1 MVESAEGLACANTVP
16 AVMTQRNCAIAL
28 SLLAGTLLAANVCA
42 RTLPVTFEQMKYWT
56 DALVRAEVLDKEVS
70 RVTLDYLD
78 RTGRRTESTNIYT
91 RYALEIKDTLYGDD
105 VGGSVSL
112 YMLGG
117 ELEDEFLENS
127 SAFELEPGWDIVIHL
142 QHEEV
147 NDIYV
152 SAGTAH
158 TVFLARRIEGQEVFV
173 NLADLPNVT
182 LDRDAL
188 SNLRTNVEVNER
200 IRDPEEPPLLKYAT
214 LKAAFR

>member
-1 MVESAEGLACANTVP
+1 MKTFHSITFFCVAG
-16 AVMTQRNCAIAL
+16 M
-28 SLLAGTLLAANVCA
+28 LLAGNVSA
-42 RTLPVTFEQMKYWT
+42 SSVLPVTFEQMKDNWT

-200 IRDPEEPPLLKYAT
+200 IRDPEEPPLLEYET
-214 LKAAFR
+214 LERMFAEERQ